1 MIKGPVGC
9 FSDFLFASKCYPAS
23 TLALAHTFQ
32 PMASFTCT
40 THEPA
45 TLVLHIKGR
54 VVKAAPPRSRWGS
67 WTQGQDQM
75 ALSKAPVAE
84 FSPLDSSTVLSRYF
98 TLTST
103 IYPPPLKIMRRRP
116 VGLRTFFK
124 FCSFEVRQQ
133 ILFVD
138 PIVA

>member
-1 MIKGPVGC
+1 MRTTQILNKKAFPNPESHSSDCISTTYLDSPTSADSARIVPPALDCSLQVPVIKGPVGC
-9 FSDFLFASKCYPAS
+9 FSDFLFASKCYPVP

-54 VVKAAPPRSRWGS
+54 VVKAAPPRSR
-67 WTQGQDQM
+67 TQGQDQM

-84 FSPLDSSTVLSRYF
+84 FTP
-98 TLTST
+98 
-103 IYPPPLKIMRRRP
+103 
-116 VGLRTFFK
+116 
-124 FCSFEVRQQ
+124 
-133 ILFVD
+133 
-138 PIVA
+138 